1 MYNTIISI
9 VSDDALA
16 ATTRWSHVH
25 VNSAVVC
32 LRQQRGEW
40 TDANDTIIAPVLAAA
55 RA

>member
-1 MYNTIISI
+1 MYNTIRLI
-9 VSDDALA
+9 VSDALVV
-16 ATTRWSHVH
+16 TRWCHVH

-40 TDANDTIIAPVLAAA
+40 TDANETTASVLAAA